1 MNITKIY
8 LVTNCHG
15 DPNKIYIGK
24 TKNNTR
30 YAEHKNTYGKDI
42 IFTYIDEI
50 NSLDSKDWKPLETFW
65 IEYFRQLGFDLQN
78 KNKGGN
84 GREFTTKETKLKMS
98 KSSIGKCFKPIIQYD
113 LEGNFIREW
122 KSATEVN
129 NILQLNKT
137 NILSVCKQRSKTA
150 FGFIWRY
157 KNDPLPENY
166 KLSKFDKNKKEI
178 IQYNK
183 LGEKIK
189 TWNSI
194 TEASINLQINNTDI
208 SDCCLG
214 KQKTSH
220 GFIWRY
226 KNDPL
231 PENYKLP
238 KNKMS
243 QKYKCRFSQSRS

>member
-1 MNITKIY
+1 
-8 LVTNCHG
+8 
-15 DPNKIYIGK
+15 
-24 TKNNTR
+24 
-30 YAEHKNTYGKDI
+30 
-42 IFTYIDEI
+42 
-50 NSLDSKDWKPLETFW
+50 
-65 IEYFRQLGFDLQN
+65 
-78 KNKGGN
+78 
-84 GREFTTKETKLKMS
+84 MS

-238 KNKMS
+238 KNKGRS
-243 QKYKCRFSQSRS
+243 INQYDLNGEFIKTYDRISDVKENFKFDISGINQCIRGKQKTAYGFKWEYKIKNK